1 MTDTAAPAAATS
13 RPPAFGDL
21 EPELATTR
29 RVLERVA
36 EEHWDW
42 KPHEKSKSLGAL
54 ATHVCE
60 IPFLASLVL
69 TRDEFNA
76 AGADR
81 WPQGA
86 PTNREQLLAGFD
98 AAAAAVTSAI
108 ANVPA
113 DGWAKTWELRMGD
126 QVFLSMPRAAA
137 LRVLG
142 INHLVHHRAQLTVY
156 LRLLN
161 IPVPSVYGPSADEG
175 PAGR

>member
-1 MTDTAAPAAATS
+1 MTDTAAAPAATT

-21 EPELATTR
+21 ENELATTR

-36 EEHWDW
+36 DEHWDW

-54 ATHVCE
+54 ATHVAE

-69 TRDEFNA
+69 TTDEFNA
-76 AGADR
+76 AGANR

-86 PTNREQLLAGFD
+86 PTNREQLLAAFD
-98 AAAAAVTSAI
+98 AAATAVTSAI
-108 ANVPA
+108 GSVPA
-113 DGWAKTWELRMGD
+113 DGWGKTWQLRMGD
-126 QVFLSMPRAAA
+126 QVFVSLPRAAA

-142 INHLVHHRAQLTVY
+142 ISHLVHHRAQLTVY

-161 IPVPSVYGPSADEG
+161 IPVPSVYGPSADEA

>member
-1 MTDTAAPAAATS
+1 MTDTAAAPA

-21 EPELATTR
+21 ENELATTR

-36 EEHWDW
+36 DEHWDW
-42 KPHEKSKSLGAL
+42 KPHEKSKSLGDL
-54 ATHVCE
+54 ATHVAE

-69 TRDEFNA
+69 TRDEFDA

-81 WPQGA
+81 WPNGA
-86 PTNREQLLAGFD
+86 PTNREQLLAAWD
-98 AAAAAVTSAI
+98 AATAAVSSAI
-108 ANVPA
+108 GTVPA
-113 DGWAKTWELRMGD
+113 DGWGNTWTLRAGD

-137 LRVLG
+137 LRGLG
-142 INHLVHHRAQLTVY
+142 ISHLVHHRAQLTVY

-175 PAGR
+175 PRPSA